1 MSLLKWM
8 GVGQAEPAPP
18 PAVAIPGEQTPSD
31 AASKMFGMENFGNTC
46 YANSVLQAL
55 YFCQPF
61 RDLVCVTPD
70 GRPLPEIPIASLPA
84 QVALPSPPP
93 KDPVPPTPGAAPPTA
108 TPKPVQPG
116 MGGPKLSFKRQNST
130 APLSLSAVPGTP
142 TDPSPALALSPG
154 ATAEP
159 AADAQQVM
167 RSIESLHRLP
177 PSIFS
182 ALRALFLHISLNTQE
197 KGMVSPSAF
206 IAALKKEN
214 VDFRTSQ
221 HQDAH
226 EFLNYLLNRVAED
239 IDENRTRWEDIER
252 KEKERLALNGG
263 AYKGNGHSL
272 ANGNAAPVPGV
283 EDGGS
288 LAHAST
294 DSSGP
299 PTYTSATP
307 ASSPPATP
315 PRVGPRPLPSNRPT
329 LIQSLFEGQL
339 TNETRCL
346 SCNTVSH
353 RDETFLDLSI
363 DIEPNSSVTACL
375 REFSKGE
382 MLLEDN
388 RFRCDHCNEYCDA
401 EKRMKVKTLP
411 NILALH
417 LKRFK
422 YIEDAN
428 RNIRPTKL
436 TYRVAF
442 PLELRLFDTSDDAQN
457 PDRLYEL
464 FAIVVH
470 IGA

>member
-1 MSLLKWM
+1 
-8 GVGQAEPAPP
+8 
-18 PAVAIPGEQTPSD
+18 
-31 AASKMFGMENFGNTC
+31 

-70 GRPLPEIPIASLPA
+70 GRPLPEIPIASLPP

-93 KDPVPPTPGAAPPTA
+93 KDPVPA
-108 TPKPVQPG
+108 TP
-116 MGGPKLSFKRQNST
+116 
-130 APLSLSAVPGTP
+130 A
-142 TDPSPALALSPG
+142 G
-154 ATAEP
+154 ATP
-159 AADAQQVM
+159 AAAAAAAAA
-167 RSIESLHRLP
+167 SLPRLP
-177 PSIFS
+177 QSIFS
-182 ALRALFLHISLNTQE
+182 ALRALFLHISLNTE
-197 KGMVSPSAF
+197 DKGMVSPSAF

-214 VDFRTSQ
+214 PDFRTSQ

-239 IDENRTRWEDIER
+239 VDENRTST
-252 KEKERLALNGG
+252 LVHG
-263 AYKGNGHSL
+263 
-272 ANGNAAPVPGV
+272 
-283 EDGGS
+283 
-288 LAHAST
+288 AST
-294 DSSGP
+294 DSSAA
-299 PTYTSATP
+299 PTFASATP

-315 PRVGPRPLPSNRPT
+315 PRPAQRPLPSGRPT

-346 SCNTVSH
+346 ACNTVSH

-388 RFRCDHCNEYCDA
+388 RFKCDHCNEYCDA

-470 IGA
+470 IGAGLAHGHYVTVVRTQGKWVLFDDDAVDVIKESDIMKYFGDAPGGQAYVLFYQ